1 MPQRGLRPT
10 GRGLLA
16 GIISGLL
23 VAPKRMALAL
33 EEKEDDDCCGALRN
47 CGLIQVQWFSHNMTQ
62 SVQVHKWI
70 LEISQIDMAF

>member
-1 MPQRGLRPT
+1 
-10 GRGLLA
+10 
-16 GIISGLL
+16 
-23 VAPKRMALAL
+23 MALAL
-33 EEKEDDDCCGALRN
+33 EEEDDDDSCGALR